1 MIYPLLRP
9 LLFGLEAEQAH
20 QLSIA
25 ALETLGRM
33 PRSLERMA
41 EYFAVENP
49 ALQQTLWG
57 LNFRNPVGLAA
68 GYDKDARATA
78 ALPALGFGFVE
89 IGTVTPRAQSGNPRP
104 RVFRYPFSQAIIN
117 RMGFPGE
124 GATAVAERL
133 RALPHPHCVPIGI
146 NLGKNK
152 DTPLEHAAEDYVF
165 ALEVLFPY
173 GDYLTVNVSSPNTP
187 GLRLL
192 QGADALPELLAAVA
206 AANQRLAAEYQR
218 PALPLLVKIAPDLD
232 PEDISAIAQLAKGDH
247 PLVDGFIAT
256 NTTIDRP
263 AGHPEYVQAGGLSGM
278 PLRSR
283 ANAVIAQL
291 YRETAGKVPI
301 VGVGGI
307 SCPADAYEKIRAGAS
322 LLQIYTGLVFR
333 GPELLR
339 EILLELPDLFEQDGF
354 CHISAALGTAIN
366 VQE

>member
-33 PRSLERMA
+33 PRSLERVS
-41 EYFAVENP
+41 EHFAVENP
-49 ALQQTLWG
+49 ALQQSLWG

-104 RVFRYPFSQAIIN
+104 RVFRYPSSQAVIN

-124 GATAVAERL
+124 GAAAVAERL
-133 RALPHPHCVPIGI
+133 RAIPHPHRVPIGI

-152 DTPLEHAAEDYVF
+152 DTPLEQATADYVS

-206 AANQRLAAEYQR
+206 AANQRLAAEHQR
-218 PALPLLVKIAPDLD
+218 PALPLLLKIAPDLN
-232 PEDISAIAQLAKGDH
+232 PEDIGAMAQLGKGDQ

-263 AGHPEYVQAGGLSGM
+263 AGHPEYVQAGGLSGT

-307 SCPADAYEKIRAGAS
+307 SCAADAYEKIRAGAS

-339 EILLELPDLFEQDGF
+339 EILLELPDLCQKDGF
-354 CHISAALGTAIN
+354 AQISTARGTANN
-366 VQE
+366 VEE

>member
-9 LLFGLEAEQAH
+9 LLFALEAEQAH
-20 QLSIA
+20 QLSIT
-25 ALETLGRM
+25 ALETLSRM
-33 PRSLERMA
+33 PRSLERVS
-41 EYFAVENP
+41 EHFAVENP

-104 RVFRYPFSQAIIN
+104 RVFRYPSSQAVIN

-124 GATAVAERL
+124 GAAAVAERL
-133 RALPHPHCVPIGI
+133 RALPHPHRVPIGI

-152 DTPLEHAAEDYVF
+152 DTPLEQAAADYVS

-192 QGADALPELLAAVA
+192 QSADALPDLLAAVA
-206 AANQRLAAEYQR
+206 AANQRLAAKHQR
-218 PALPLLVKIAPDLD
+218 PALPLLLKIAPDLN
-232 PEDISAIAQLAKGDH
+232 PEDIGAMAQLGKGDQ

-263 AGHPEYVQAGGLSGM
+263 AGHPEYAQAGGLSGS

-283 ANAVIAQL
+283 ANVVIAQL
-291 YRETAGKVPI
+291 YRDCAGKVPI
-301 VGVGGI
+301 IGVGGI
-307 SCPADAYEKIRAGAS
+307 SCAADAYEKIRAGAS
-322 LLQIYTGLVFR
+322 LLQVYTGLVFR

-339 EILLELPDLFEQDGF
+339 EILLELPDLCQKDGF
-354 CHISAALGTAIN
+354 AQISAARGTASN
-366 VQE
+366 VEE